1 MAIKEPCTLWTR
13 LLFISMS
20 VIKRLTLISDPT
32 DEFPKNTNNSFKV
45 RLPEPL
51 SLQGEGWYATLMSLT
66 VPDGGQS
73 NAVIA
78 SDPHTKVIR
87 YKHAIS
93 TRKWTDT
100 GDPSTSGYLFIDTAL
115 STKMIELE
123 EIMNATQIVSTGSEF
138 WKRVMQTLHDK
149 IMTEVMKD
157 QWNASVTEP
166 DRKPIVFVNKHGMP
180 QLSWKEES
188 LLIKAIP
195 KKDLLNNQQ
204 INMVE
209 FYVNVDI
216 ALKFG
221 LLRRKTGKT
230 GYATS
235 DFVLGPNLQYSLP
248 TKTYGENTGPVGS
261 RYRTYY
267 NWEGDVYEGVNF
279 SSRAFSIMT
288 ADNVKWMR
296 LHQAFE
302 WRLNNLDASFE
313 KMVGTRKRSVMVYSD
328 LVESTI
334 VGSGKY
340 PLLREV
346 QLLRTGDG
354 ESTAEPLHHQWI
366 KLRGQQLD
374 IVEVEIASTSGPLA
388 ILPPGKTIVTIG
400 LKQV

>member
-1 MAIKEPCTLWTR
+1 
-13 LLFISMS
+13 MS
-20 VIKRLTLISDPT
+20 EIKRLTLISDPT

-51 SLQGEGWYATLMSLT
+51 SLQGEGWYASLMSLT
-66 VPDGGQS
+66 VPDEGQS

-78 SDPHTKVIR
+78 ADPHTKVIR
-87 YKHAIS
+87 YKHPIS
-93 TRKWTDT
+93 SRKWTDT
-100 GDPSTSGYLFIDTAL
+100 GDPSTSGYLSINTAL

-123 EIMNATQIVSTGSEF
+123 EIMNSTQIVSTGSEF
-138 WKRVMQTLHDK
+138 WKRVMQTLHNK

-157 QWNASVTEP
+157 QWNASVAEP
-166 DRKPIVFVNKHGMP
+166 DRKPIMFVNKHGMP

-209 FYVNVDI
+209 FYINVDI

-279 SSRAFSIMT
+279 TSRAFSIMT

-302 WRLNNLDASFE
+302 WQLNNLDASFE
-313 KMVGTRKRSVMVYSD
+313 KIVGTRRRTVMVYSD
-328 LVESTI
+328 LVESTV

-354 ESTAEPLHHQWI
+354 ESTAEPLHHHWI

>member
-1 MAIKEPCTLWTR
+1 
-13 LLFISMS
+13 MS
-20 VIKRLTLISDPT
+20 EIKRLTLISDPT

-51 SLQGEGWYATLMSLT
+51 SLQGEGWHASLMSLT
-66 VPDGGQS
+66 VPDQGQS
-73 NAVIA
+73 NAIIA
-78 SDPHTKVIR
+78 ADPHTKVIR
-87 YKHAIS
+87 YIIPIS

-100 GDPSTSGYLFIDTAL
+100 GDPTTSGYLSITTPRA
-115 STKMIELE
+115 TEMIELE
-123 EIMNATQIVSTGSEF
+123 EIMNSTQIVATGSEF
-138 WKRVMQTLHDK
+138 WKRVKQTLHNR
-149 IMTEVMKD
+149 IMTHVMTD
-157 QWNASVTEP
+157 QWSASVAEP

-180 QLSWKEES
+180 QLSRKEES
-188 LLIKAIP
+188 LVIKAIP
-195 KKDLLNNQQ
+195 KKDLLNNRQ

-209 FYVNVDI
+209 FYINVDI
-216 ALKFG
+216 ALEFG

-230 GYATS
+230 GYTTS
-235 DFVLGPNLQYSLP
+235 DFVIGPNLQYSLP
-248 TKTYGENTGPVGS
+248 TKTYDETTGPVGS
-261 RYRTYY
+261 RYRSYY
-267 NWEGDVYEGVNF
+267 SWEGDVYEGVNF
-279 SSRAFSIMT
+279 TSRAFTIVE

-302 WRLNNLDASFE
+302 WQLNNLDASFE
-313 KMVGTRKRSVMVYSD
+313 KIVGTRKRTVMVYSD

-354 ESTAEPLHHQWI
+354 ESTAEPLHHHWI

-374 IVEVEIASTSGPLA
+374 IVKVEIASTSGPLA